1 MPSLSIKRAVRS
13 LAAPVGA
20 GLARLGISAN
30 AVTLFGLILAAA
42 CGFFL
47 GRGDYGAGL
56 ACLLASSLCDLLD
69 GAVARSRG
77 RTGSPFGAAL
87 DSVVDRYGEAMILT
101 GVLVDGVLHRDHGA
115 SFVWL
120 WSLALTA
127 SFLTSYV
134 RARAEGLGFRCEVGL
149 LERPERLALMGLL
162 CLIGPRS
169 APWILGAL
177 AVGGH
182 ITVLQRVLHLRK
194 EARLHPSDRKP
205 GA

>member
-47 GRGDYGAGL
+47 SRGNYGAGL

-101 GVLVDGVLHRDHGA
+101 GVL
-115 SFVWL
+115 
-120 WSLALTA
+120 
-127 SFLTSYV
+127 YV
-134 RARAEGLGFRCEVGL
+134 NPESTDTHEILNTC
-149 LERPERLALMGLL
+149 ERPLNSLGEEDLCPGSEALWE
-162 CLIGPRS
+162 INE
-169 APWILGAL
+169 
-177 AVGGH
+177 GH
-182 ITVLQRVLHLRK
+182 R
-194 EARLHPSDRKP
+194 
-205 GA
+205 